1 MKQDQ
6 ATLTLRAIEQVRLT
20 LRAVE
25 QVQQLAA
32 LFTKRRA
39 QLAAQVGLTEAQ
51 WRLLDGI
58 ATEHFMP
65 SMFAQ
70 EQDNTR
76 GAVSKIIRQLLQ
88 KKLVVS
94 SIARHDGRQR
104 KYELTAKGRKSMDRL
119 RELREEAIRE
129 IWSQLSDHD
138 LKSFIRLNDLLIE
151 KIRAYADTQ
160 E

>member
-6 ATLTLRAIEQVRLT
+6 AKLTLRAIEQVQLT
-20 LRAVE
+20 LRAIE

-39 QLAAQVGLTEAQ
+39 QLAAQVGLTEAE
-51 WRLLDGI
+51 WRLLEGI

-129 IWSQLSDHD
+129 IWSQLSDDD

-151 KIRAYADTQ
+151 KIRAYANAH

>member
-1 MKQDQ
+1 MKQGQ
-6 ATLTLRAIEQVRLT
+6 AKLTLRATERVRLT
-20 LRAVE
+20 LRAIE

-39 QLAAQVGLTEAQ
+39 QMASQVGLTEAQ
-51 WRLLDGI
+51 WRLLEGI
-58 ATEHFMP
+58 TTEHFMP

-88 KKLVVS
+88 KKLVVA
-94 SIARHDGRQR
+94 SIAPHDGRQR
-104 KYELTAKGRKSMDRL
+104 NYDLTAKGRKSMDRL

-129 IWSQLSDHD
+129 IWSHLSEDE
-138 LKSFIRLNDLLIE
+138 LKSFIWLNDSLIE
-151 KIRAYADTQ
+151 KIRSYAEKQ